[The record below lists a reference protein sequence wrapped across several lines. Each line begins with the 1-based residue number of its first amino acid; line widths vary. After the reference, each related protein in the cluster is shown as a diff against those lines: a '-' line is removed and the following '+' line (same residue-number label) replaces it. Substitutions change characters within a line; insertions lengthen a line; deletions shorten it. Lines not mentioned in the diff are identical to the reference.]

1 MSCCHCCAEATWE
14 CFGKPLTSAALSLVS
29 GRKWRQRAR
38 HVSDTSPTCS
48 HMCKHTSQHL
58 QGTMLRSAEH
68 SEPKQKRLMRC
79 SVFASTSATSGLQT
93 LTSSQFNLIHS
104 SLIWTCCF
112 NMFLVSLRWAAWS
125 TISFIS
131 CTGNCNCRG
140 ERKALARSLL
150 HKRWLLANMDYCWS
164 QCYSQ
169 QHTDLNTNTDWQNL
183 TRVQKS
189 LILHLQ
195 RQDESTAEIAAAK

>member
-14 CFGKPLTSAALSLVS
+14 CFGKPLTSAALSLAS

-58 QGTMLRSAEH
+58 QGTMLRFSA
-68 SEPKQKRLMRC
+68 KTKKINAMLCVRFNIGNIRITNTDL
-79 SVFASTSATSGLQT
+79 V
-93 LTSSQFNLIHS
+93 SQFNLIHS

-150 HKRWLLANMDYCWS
+150 HKRRLLANMDYCWS

-169 QHTDLNTNTDWQNL
+169 QHTDLNTNTDWQKL

>member
-1 MSCCHCCAEATWE
+1 METKS
-14 CFGKPLTSAALSLVS
+14 P
-29 GRKWRQRAR
+29 AR
-38 HVSDTSPTCS
+38 LWHESHMFTYVQTHQPTSPGDDVTIS
-48 HMCKHTSQHL
+48 GAFSAKTKKINA
-58 QGTMLRSAEH
+58 MLCVRFNIGNI
-68 SEPKQKRLMRC
+68 RITNTDL
-79 SVFASTSATSGLQT
+79 V
-93 LTSSQFNLIHS
+93 SQFNLIHS

-169 QHTDLNTNTDWQNL
+169 QHTDLNTNTDWQKL